1 MQSYFANILKSE
13 LLLEEDYNILETSYM
28 FSYVPVSKSF
38 IYKISL
44 SSCITAVGIGLF
56 KYTKSSIVRKLL
68 PLCSIPLAINIYN
81 YAKKK
86 LKSRR
91 VSLLLAELQKL
102 TSSIKKCL
110 RIVSELSAT
119 IGYYSSATAN
129 TSSLNNVHIR
139 FAKEFYAL
147 LLSVIKLLAN
157 NSSEIM
163 QAVPLTID
171 NYMKYDLNEELL
183 IKSSVNNSD
192 LKVRIHYIII

>member
-1 MQSYFANILKSE
+1 MQSYFENILKSE

-68 PLCSIPLAINIYN
+68 PLCTIPLAINIYN